1 MPDNKEC
8 ITQPTAIDL
17 LANLPAPYGLN
28 TDADKALFDSAMQ
41 QADLWHQAHNPT
53 YAQLCTAQSHPVI
66 PVGLFKTLD
75 LATPTGDQGQW
86 LNSSGTGDKGKTQVF
101 FDASSMARIQQGM
114 VQIFIENGLVSPVPA
129 RFLLLSPDPS
139 TGDHAGYATAF
150 LKFTACAPVQECV
163 FAVQANGQ
171 LDTKLAWD
179 TLQRWANE
187 PVPVYIFGLTVF
199 FEHLC
204 LSQPESFRLK
214 APVRGLTGGGWKGM
228 TQRLDRQQI
237 ISGLKQ
243 CLQAPLVDIRDI
255 YGMTEHPLHYISCQ
269 EGHFHIPAYSQ
280 FTIIDADGQSAKA
293 DRPGLIQLENPFFAS
308 LPSHRLLTQDLG
320 SWGEHCPC
328 GQSRRFLR
336 YIGRATTPEGT
347 CAAEAI

>member
-8 ITQPTAIDL
+8 MTQQTAIET
-17 LANLPAPYGLN
+17 LANLTAPYALVS
-28 TDADKALFDSAMQ
+28 DDDELLFDSAMQ
-41 QADLWHQAHNPT
+41 QADLWHRSHNST
-53 YAQLCTAQSHPVI
+53 YAQLCDSQPNPVI
-66 PVGLFKTLD
+66 PVGLFKTLN
-75 LATPTGDQGQW
+75 LATSTDSEGQW
-86 LNSSGTGDKGKTQVF
+86 LNSSGTGNNGKTQVF
-101 FDASSMARIQQGM
+101 FDAISMSRMQRAM
-114 VQIFIENGLVSPVPA
+114 VQIFIHNGLVSPVPA

-139 TGDHAGYATAF
+139 LGDQAGYATAF

-163 FAVQANGQ
+163 FAVQADGS

-179 TLQRWANE
+179 TLQRWASE

-204 LSQPESFRLK
+204 LSQPQPFTLQ

-237 ISGLKQ
+237 ISGLNQ
-243 CLQAPLVDIRDI
+243 CLKAPLVDIRDI
-255 YGMTEHPLHYISCQ
+255 YGMTEHPLHYISCRK
-269 EGHFHIPAYSQ
+269 GHFHIPAYSR
-280 FTIIDADGQSAKA
+280 FTIINANGQSAEA
-293 DRPGLIQLENPFFAS
+293 EQSGLIQLENPFFAS

-320 SWGEHCPC
+320 SWGEGCSC
-328 GQSRRFLR
+328 GQPGRFLR
-336 YIGRATTPEGT
+336 YVGRATTPEGT